1 MRANEFIKKFGWE
14 KARLAVK
21 GLLPMHEGYPVFDYN
36 SDDLKRYVDAYELVH
51 KDFESVEM
59 ADYEHM
65 VSGCYSDPYWIKL
78 KQAITLVEECQ

>member
-1 MRANEFIKKFGWE
+1 MKASDFIKKFGWYSAE
-14 KARLAVK
+14 NYADHGV
-21 GLLPMHEGYPVFDYN
+21 N
-36 SDDLKRYVDAYELVH
+36 INDLKRYVDAYELVH

-65 VSGCYSDPYWIKL
+65 VSDCYSDPYWIKL